1 MKGRSA
7 ISLLAASA
15 LLTTMMIGS
24 AQPAGAAFSGANA
37 RVAFTS
43 DRDGDREI
51 YSMRADGTGVI
62 QLTVNTSQDY
72 DPAFSADGSKIAFIT
87 DRDGTTELY
96 TMNADGTSPRRVT
109 TNSLI
114 ESHPSW
120 APPGTLIAFAAL
132 NGSDSDIYE
141 IKPDGTNQV
150 DLTPDPVAIDVR
162 PAWSP
167 GGMTIAF
174 DSTNRG
180 GNPGPDI
187 YTMDKDGSNIVQLTT
202 THVDTN
208 PSWSPDNKNIVFES
222 ARDSSTGPSV
232 FATVTLP
239 NGLVAVADGL
249 LVTQFK
255 SDKVL
260 KVASSGAT
268 STFATLPPTGNAPVE
283 RYLAVSPGLGGFSAG
298 YVYVTVGPNIYKIT
312 PDGSTVT
319 LFVNIPSLP
328 NGETSITFDAVGTFG
343 YNMILTDRRGPVYSV
358 NSAGVVNN
366 GGAPIGDFG
375 HQIEGPLV
383 LPLTFAPFGGQ
394 LVGGSEFSDSVYAMT
409 NAIPGVVS
417 VMANAESPESE
428 AIVPS
433 TVCNLGASGGAF
445 FFAMKDMNQ
454 IWKFPAGD
462 FAGLSGSAMVPSELA
477 TSIATMA
484 SSGGTITVGSFYGPI
499 GTPDLEGS
507 AFAICPSGPLAPS
520 VPGNAG
526 DPREIYRMS
535 SSGLSQS
542 RLTSNTTDDTNPAWS
557 PDNLSIV
564 FQSDRDDPAQPTCE
578 PTLTCKYEVYKMNAS
593 DGSAQ
598 TNISNKV
605 TADDTSPD
613 WEAVSYYVSVVDF
626 AFNPSI
632 AKPKLGGAVYFDFVG
647 PTAHTVTDNSGMGLF
662 DSLTKTAGTF
672 FLVRFTAAGKYP
684 YICTLHPTLM
694 TGEVRV
700 PMTAVPKTGGVTT
713 VFTLTWAVAAP
724 PGYLLDVQIKRPNSS
739 VFVDWLPGTTL
750 KSSTFTPDAGVG
762 TYSFQSRLRNT
773 TNGFASNYSVPVS
786 ITVS

>member
-1 MKGRSA
+1 
-7 ISLLAASA
+7 
-15 LLTTMMIGS
+15 MIGS

-37 RVAFTS
+37 RVVFTS
-43 DRDGDREI
+43 DRDGDKEI
-51 YSMRADGTGVI
+51 YSMRADGTGVV
-62 QLTVNTSQDY
+62 QLTFNTSQDY
-72 DPAFSADGSKIAFIT
+72 DPAFSADGTKIAFIT
-87 DRDGTTELY
+87 DRDGVTELY
-96 TMNADGTSPRRVT
+96 LMDADGTDPRRVT

-120 APPGTLIAFAAL
+120 APTGTLIAFAAL

-141 IKPDGTNQV
+141 IHPDGTSQI
-150 DLTPDPVAIDVR
+150 DLTPDPVAIDVH

-187 YTMDKDGSNIVQLTT
+187 YTMNKDGSNVAQLTT

-208 PSWSPDNKNIVFES
+208 PNWSPDNKNIVFES

-239 NGLVAVADGL
+239 NGLVAVPDGL
-249 LVTQFK
+249 LVTQFAK
-255 SDKVL
+255 DKVL
-260 KVASSGAT
+260 KVSSTGAT
-268 STFATLPPTGNAPVE
+268 STFATLPPTGNSPIE
-283 RYLAVSPGLGGFSAG
+283 RYIAVSPGMGGFSAG

-312 PDGSTVT
+312 PDGTTVT

-328 NGETSITFDAVGTFG
+328 NGETSITFDTVGTFG
-343 YNMILTDRRGPVYSV
+343 NNMLLTDRRGPVYSV

-383 LPLTFAPFGGQ
+383 TPLSFAPVGGQ
-394 LVGGSEFSDSVYAMT
+394 LLGGSEFSDSVYAMT

-417 VMANAESPESE
+417 LVANSESPESE
-428 AIVPS
+428 VFVPP
-433 TVCNLGASGGAF
+433 TVCNLGASGGAY

-462 FAGLSGSAMVPSELA
+462 FAGLSGSALIPSELA
-477 TSIATMA
+477 TSIATFT
-484 SSGGTITVGSFYGPI
+484 SNGGSITVGSFHDPI

-507 AFAICPSGPLAPS
+507 AFAICPAGPGAPS
-520 VPGNAG
+520 VPDNAG
-526 DPREIYRMS
+526 DPREIYKMT

-578 PTLTCKYEVYKMNAS
+578 PTFACKYEVYKMSAA
-593 DGSAQ
+593 DGSGQ
-598 TNISNKV
+598 SNV
-605 TADDTSPD
+605 SNTLTANDTAPD
-613 WEAVSYYVSVVDF
+613 WEAASYYVTVTDF
-626 AFNPSI
+626 AFTPAI
-632 AKPKLGGAVYFDFVG
+632 DKPKLGGTVYWDFIG

-662 DSLTKTAGTF
+662 DSFSKNAGTF
-672 FLVRFTAAGKYP
+672 FLWRFIAAGKYP
-684 YICTLHPTLM
+684 YICTLHPALM
-694 TGEVRV
+694 SGEVRV
-700 PMTAVPKTGGVTT
+700 PMTAVPKTGGVTS
-713 VFTLTWAVAAP
+713 VFTLTWAAAAP
-724 PGYLLDVQIKRPNSS
+724 PMGYIFDVQIKRPDSS
-739 VFVDWLPGTTL
+739 VFVDWFPSTTL
-750 KSSTFTPDAGVG
+750 RSSTFTPDAGVG
-762 TYSFQSRLRNT
+762 LYSFQARLRNKAS
-773 TNGFASNYSVPVS
+773 GLASNYSVPVS